1 MASSAASVPSSI
13 WRRGEQEVSR
23 VRLYVL
29 RATCVLFFAAG
40 PFIALPDVIHPD
52 ATSRGLMSSLVA
64 GFWVMSILGLR
75 DPLRIMPIFL
85 FEFAWKT
92 IWLLAFGLPR
102 WSSGVNAPHLRQ
114 DLWEIGAFPFLL
126 ALIIP
131 WGYVWRRY
139 VRPLALGDSED
150 AAAGRQS

>member
-1 MASSAASVPSSI
+1 MASTAPSI
-13 WRRGEQEVSR
+13 WKRGEREVSLA
-23 VRLYVL
+23 RLYVL

-52 ATSRGLMSSLVA
+52 PAVRGLMSSLVA

-85 FEFAWKT
+85 FEFVWKT

-102 WSSGVNAPHLRQ
+102 WSSGMASPHLRQ
-114 DLWEIGAFPFLL
+114 DLLEIGTFPFLL

-131 WGYVWRRY
+131 WGYVWRHYIRTTFS
-139 VRPLALGDSED
+139 RS
-150 AAAGRQS
+150 

>member
-1 MASSAASVPSSI
+1 MVTTAAPVAPSL
-13 WRRGEQEVSR
+13 WKRGDGEVSR
-23 VRLYVL
+23 ARLYLL
-29 RATCVLFFAAG
+29 RATCILFFLAG

-52 ATSRGLMSSLVA
+52 PSVRGLMSSLVA
-64 GFWVMSILGLR
+64 SFWVMSILGLR

-85 FEFAWKT
+85 FEFVWKS

-102 WSSGVNAPHLRQ
+102 WLSGSQAPHLRD
-114 DLWEIGAFPFLL
+114 DLTSIGTFPFLL

-139 VRPLALGDSED
+139 VRPVFGSAE
-150 AAAGRQS
+150 AC

>member
-1 MASSAASVPSSI
+1 MASTAASASPSI
-13 WRRGEQEVSR
+13 WRRGDREVSL
-23 VRLYVL
+23 VRFYVL
-29 RATCVLFFAAG
+29 RATCILFFLAG

-52 ATSRGLMSSLVA
+52 PAVRGLMSSIVA

-85 FEFAWKT
+85 FEFVWKM

-102 WSSGVNAPHLRQ
+102 WLSGAAYPHLRD
-114 DLWEIGAFPFLL
+114 DLWDIGAFPFLL
-126 ALIIP
+126 ALVIP

-139 VRPLALGDSED
+139 IRP
-150 AAAGRQS
+150 AAGG